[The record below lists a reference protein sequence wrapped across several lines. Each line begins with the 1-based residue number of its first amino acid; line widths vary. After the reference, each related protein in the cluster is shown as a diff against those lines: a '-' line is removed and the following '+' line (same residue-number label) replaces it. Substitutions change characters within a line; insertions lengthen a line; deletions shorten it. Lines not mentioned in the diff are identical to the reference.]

1 MDQNS
6 IQCSGKLRKILSEEN
21 LNFLGEKTGFCERLR
36 KFTPVRAIWTF
47 VTGLGSGNV
56 NTLADFQR
64 LFCDLSGE
72 PMSYKPF
79 HDRLS
84 CEGFPEFFHQ
94 TLLMTLTGLG
104 EPILRGRC
112 RYLKRFDDIL
122 AQDGSSFALPDDL
135 AKEFPGRFTKVSPAA
150 VEVHCTYSLYHGQAT
165 RIAIAPDKEPERPFL
180 PKPEELKGKLL
191 LQDRGYA
198 SYEFVAAV
206 KTAGGDVIGRSKDKN
221 LNPTIRKCF
230 RGLADK
236 KGVVGK
242 KLKDIKLPKNNVD
255 LLIEGKDRHG
265 QVHLVRLV
273 LYYVARKDLHVY
285 LITTLDA
292 REFPPSIV
300 ASLYRLR
307 WQIELFFK
315 ECKSYTKL
323 KKFRTKD
330 RHIVEGLIWATM
342 LAVLIR
348 RFLLYSAFRNTGERT
363 APFIAAAMSWT
374 FFRDLGKVAIQDYQ
388 GLLRT
393 LRSILE
399 FLRRTSVRTN
409 LQRKDTFVIL
419 DIEAL
424 KSCA

>member
-6 IQCSGKLRKILSEEN
+6 IRCSGKLRKVLSEEN
-21 LNFLGEKTGFCERLR
+21 LNLLGEKTGFHERLR

-56 NTLADFQR
+56 NTIADFQR
-64 LFCDLSGE
+64 LFCNLSGE
-72 PMSYKPF
+72 AMSYKPF

-84 CEGFPEFFHQ
+84 CEGFPQFFQQ
-94 TLLMTLTGLG
+94 TLSMVLRGLG
-104 EPILRGRC
+104 EPILRGKC
-112 RYLKRFDDIL
+112 RYLKRFVDIL
-122 AQDGSSFALPDDL
+122 AHDGSSFALPDDL

-150 VEVHCTYSLYHGQAT
+150 VEVHCTYSLYYGQAT
-165 RIAIAPDKEPERPFL
+165 RIAIAPDKEAERPFL

-191 LQDRGYA
+191 LQDRGYT
-198 SYEFVAAV
+198 SYEIVAAV
-206 KTAGGDVIGRSKDKN
+206 KAAGGDVIGRAKDKN

-255 LLIEGKDRHG
+255 LLIEGKDKHG
-265 QVHLVRLV
+265 QIHLVRLV
-273 LYYVARKDLHVY
+273 LYYVARKDFHVY
-285 LITTLDA
+285 LITTLEA

-323 KKFRTKD
+323 QKFRTKN

-374 FFRDLGKVAIQDYQ
+374 FFRDLGKVALHDYQ

-393 LRSILE
+393 LKSILE
-399 FLRRTSVRTN
+399 FLRRSSFRTN

-419 DIEAL
+419 DIVPL
-424 KSCA
+424 KGCA